1 MKVII
6 DERETSLYELCL
18 NHENLNK
25 ETTILE
31 KRVLQLGD
39 ILFTSD
45 DETTTFLC
53 IERKSLQDLLASI
66 KDGRY
71 SEQSYRLSNCFPNPH
86 NVVYL
91 LEGMLSTV
99 KDKKLVISCIAS
111 LNYFKGF
118 SVHRTVSLAETAL
131 YILCMADKMAREIK
145 KGGRT
150 YGSPI
155 PPPLNTPGLNTPGL
169 NTPGLNTPGLN
180 TPGLNTPGLN
190 TPGLNTPELNNTLMN
205 PSVEKPLDSTDYCD
219 VVKVS
224 KKANITKENIGQL
237 FLMQIPGISSAISIE
252 IMKPFSSFLEFVD
265 HIRSEPE
272 YLSGI
277 KVNGRKIG
285 SNVIKGI
292 NEFILNK

>member
-18 NHENLNK
+18 NSEYLNK
-25 ETTILE
+25 ELFVLE

-45 DETTTFLC
+45 DEATTFLC

-99 KDKKLVISCIAS
+99 KDKKVVISCIAS

-118 SVHRTVSLAETAL
+118 SVHRTVSLAETTM
-131 YILCMADKMAREIK
+131 YILCMADKIAKELK
-145 KGGRT
+145 KGT
-150 YGSPI
+150 KPI
-155 PPPLNTPGLNTPGL
+155 GDKVVVN
-169 NTPGLNTPGLN
+169 
-180 TPGLNTPGLN
+180 
-190 TPGLNTPELNNTLMN
+190 E
-205 PSVEKPLDSTDYCD
+205 SVINDSAEKPLESTDYCN

-224 KKANITKENIGQL
+224 KKANITKENIGQMI
-237 FLMQIPGISSAISIE
+237 LMQIPGISSAISIE
-252 IMKPFSSFLEFVD
+252 IMKPFSNFLEFVD
-265 HIRSEPE
+265 RIRSDPE
-272 YLSGI
+272 YLTQI

-285 SNVIKGI
+285 SNVLKGI

>member
-6 DERETSLYELCL
+6 DEREASLYELCV
-18 NHENLNK
+18 NSEYLNK
-25 ETTILE
+25 ELFVLE

-45 DETTTFLC
+45 DESTTFLC

-71 SEQSYRLSNCFPNPH
+71 SEQSYRLANCFPNPH

-99 KDKKLVISCIAS
+99 KDKKVVISCIAS

-118 SVHRTVSLAETAL
+118 SVHRTVSLAETTM
-131 YILCMADKMAREIK
+131 YILCMADKIAKELK
-145 KGGRT
+145 KGT
-150 YGSPI
+150 KPI
-155 PPPLNTPGLNTPGL
+155 GDKVVVNESSTEQLSTT
-169 NTPGLNTPGLN
+169 
-180 TPGLNTPGLN
+180 
-190 TPGLNTPELNNTLMN
+190 
-205 PSVEKPLDSTDYCD
+205 EKPLESTDYCN

-224 KKANITKENIGQL
+224 KKANITKENIGQMI
-237 FLMQIPGISSAISIE
+237 LMQIPGISSAISIE
-252 IMKPFSSFLEFVD
+252 IMKPFSNFLEFVD
-265 HIRSEPE
+265 RIRSDPE
-272 YLSGI
+272 YLSQI

-285 SNVIKGI
+285 SNVLKGI

>member
-1 MKVII
+1 MKVIV

-25 ETTILE
+25 ENIVLE

-99 KDKKLVISCIAS
+99 KDKKTVISCIAS

-118 SVHRTVSLAETAL
+118 SVHRTVSLAETAM
-131 YILCMADKMAREIK
+131 YILCMADKMAREFK
-145 KGGRT
+145 KGG
-150 YGSPI
+150 
-155 PPPLNTPGLNTPGL
+155 TP
-169 NTPGLNTPGLN
+169 
-180 TPGLNTPGLN
+180 
-190 TPGLNTPELNNTLMN
+190 
-205 PSVEKPLDSTDYCD
+205 
-219 VVKVS
+219 
-224 KKANITKENIGQL
+224 
-237 FLMQIPGISSAISIE
+237 
-252 IMKPFSSFLEFVD
+252 
-265 HIRSEPE
+265 
-272 YLSGI
+272 
-277 KVNGRKIG
+277 
-285 SNVIKGI
+285 
-292 NEFILNK
+292 

>member
-6 DERETSLYELCL
+6 DEREASLYELCL

-25 ETTILE
+25 ELIVLE

-71 SEQSYRLSNCFPNPH
+71 SEQSYRLSNCFSNPH

-118 SVHRTVSLAETAL
+118 SVHRTISLAETAM
-131 YILCMADKMAREIK
+131 YILCMADKMAREFK

-150 YGSPI
+150 YGFSVASAPI
-155 PPPLNTPGLNTPGL
+155 PDGLSPPLNTPGLNTPGL
-169 NTPGLNTPGLN
+169 NTP
-180 TPGLNTPGLN
+180 
-190 TPGLNTPELNNTLMN
+190 
-205 PSVEKPLDSTDYCD
+205 SVEKPLESTDYCD

-224 KKANITKENIGQL
+224 KKANITKENIGQM
-237 FLMQIPGISSAISIE
+237 FLMQIPGISSTVSIE
-252 IMKPFSSFLEFVD
+252 IMKPFASFIEFVD
-265 HIRSEPE
+265 RIRSEPE
-272 YLSGI
+272 YLSQI

-292 NEFILNK
+292 NEFILNI

>member
-6 DERETSLYELCL
+6 DEREASLYELCI
-18 NHENLNK
+18 NSEYLNK
-25 ETTILE
+25 EMFVLE

-39 ILFTSD
+39 ILFTND
-45 DETTTFLC
+45 DESTTFLC

-99 KDKKLVISCIAS
+99 KDKKVVVSCIAS

-118 SVHRTVSLAETAL
+118 SVHRTVSLAETTM
-131 YILCMADKMAREIK
+131 YILCMADKIAKEIK
-145 KGGRT
+145 KGT
-150 YGSPI
+150 KPI
-155 PPPLNTPGLNTPGL
+155 VNQILANESSAQLSTT
-169 NTPGLNTPGLN
+169 
-180 TPGLNTPGLN
+180 
-190 TPGLNTPELNNTLMN
+190 
-205 PSVEKPLDSTDYCD
+205 EKPLESTDYCN

-224 KKANITKENIGQL
+224 KKANITKENIGQMI
-237 FLMQIPGISSAISIE
+237 LMQIPGISSAISIE
-252 IMKPFSSFLEFVD
+252 IMKPFSNFLEFVD
-265 HIRSEPE
+265 RIRSDPE
-272 YLSGI
+272 YLSQI

-285 SNVIKGI
+285 SNVLKGI
-292 NEFILNK
+292 HEFILNK

>member
-1 MKVII
+1 MKVVI
-6 DERETSLYELCL
+6 DEREASLYELCL
-18 NHENLNK
+18 NHEFLNK
-25 ETTILE
+25 EFIILE

-45 DETTTFLC
+45 DESTTFLC

-71 SEQSYRLSNCFPNPH
+71 SEQSYRLTNCFPNPH
-86 NVVYL
+86 NVIYL

-99 KDKKLVISCIAS
+99 NDKKLVISCIAS

-131 YILCMADKMAREIK
+131 YILCMADKMAREFK

-150 YGSPI
+150 YGSSVASSPI
-155 PPPLNTPGLNTPGL
+155 PPPLNTLEIT
-169 NTPGLNTPGLN
+169 
-180 TPGLNTPGLN
+180 
-190 TPGLNTPELNNTLMN
+190 NTL
-205 PSVEKPLDSTDYCD
+205 EKSIESTDYCN

-224 KKANITKENIGQL
+224 KKANITKENISQMI
-237 FLMQIPGISSAISIE
+237 LMQIPGISSASAIE
-252 IMKPFSSFLEFVD
+252 IMKPFASFLEFVD
-265 HIRSEPE
+265 RIRSDPE
-272 YLSGI
+272 YLSKI

-285 SNVIKGI
+285 SNVVKGI
-292 NEFILNK
+292 NEFILNQ

>member
-6 DERETSLYELCL
+6 DEREASLYELCL
-18 NHENLNK
+18 THECLNK
-25 ETTILE
+25 ETIVLE

-39 ILFTSD
+39 ILFMSD

-71 SEQSYRLSNCFPNPH
+71 SEQSYRLTNCFPNPH

-99 KDKKLVISCIAS
+99 NDKKLVISCIAS

-118 SVHRTVSLAETAL
+118 SVHRTVSLAETAM
-131 YILCMADKMAREIK
+131 YILCMADKMAREFK
-145 KGGRT
+145 KGGT
-150 YGSPI
+150 PKV
-155 PPPLNTPGLNTPGL
+155 PLNPPL
-169 NTPGLNTPGLN
+169 
-180 TPGLNTPGLN
+180 
-190 TPGLNTPELNNTLMN
+190 E
-205 PSVEKPLDSTDYCD
+205 STDYCD

-224 KKANITKENIGQL
+224 KKANITKENIGQMI
-237 FLMQIPGISSAISIE
+237 LMQIPGISSTTAIE

-265 HIRSEPE
+265 CIRSDPE
-272 YLSGI
+272 YFSKI

-285 SNVIKGI
+285 SNVVKGI
-292 NEFILNK
+292 NEFILNQ

>member
-25 ETTILE
+25 ELIVLE

-53 IERKSLQDLLASI
+53 IERKSLLDLLASI

-99 KDKKLVISCIAS
+99 KDKKMVISCIAS

-118 SVHRTVSLAETAL
+118 SVHRTISLAETAM
-131 YILCMADKMAREIK
+131 YILCMADKMAREFK
-145 KGGRT
+145 KGGRPV
-150 YGSPI
+150 GSSL
-155 PPPLNTPGLNTPGL
+155 PLNTTELNTP
-169 NTPGLNTPGLN
+169 
-180 TPGLNTPGLN
+180 
-190 TPGLNTPELNNTLMN
+190 
-205 PSVEKPLDSTDYCD
+205 SVESTDYCD

-224 KKANITKENIGQL
+224 KKANITKENIGQML
-237 FLMQIPGISSAISIE
+237 LMQIPGISSTVSIE
-252 IMKPFSSFLEFVD
+252 IMKPFASFIEFVD
-265 HIRSEPE
+265 RIRSEPE
-272 YLSGI
+272 YLSQI

-292 NEFILNK
+292 NEFILNT

>member
-6 DERETSLYELCL
+6 DEREASLYDICL
-18 NHENLNK
+18 EHENLNK
-25 ETTILE
+25 ELIVLE

-53 IERKSLQDLLASI
+53 IERKTLLDLLASI

-99 KDKKLVISCIAS
+99 KDRKLVISCISS

-118 SVHRTVSLAETAL
+118 SVHRTISLAETAM
-131 YILCMADKMAREIK
+131 YILCMADKMAREFK
-145 KGGRT
+145 KGGKA
-150 YGSPI
+150 YASVPKPDGSPKPDGLS
-155 PPPLNTPGLNTPGL
+155 PP
-169 NTPGLNTPGLN
+169 
-180 TPGLNTPGLN
+180 
-190 TPGLNTPELNNTLMN
+190 LNTPELNN
-205 PSVEKPLDSTDYCD
+205 VEKPLESTDYCD

-224 KKANITKENIGQL
+224 KKANITKENIGQMI
-237 FLMQIPGISSAISIE
+237 LMQIPGISSTTAVE
-252 IMKPFSSFLEFVD
+252 IMKPFANFLEFID
-265 HIRSEPE
+265 CIRSDQE
-272 YLSGI
+272 YLSKI

-285 SNVIKGI
+285 SNIIKSI
-292 NEFILNK
+292 QELILNQ

>member
-18 NHENLNK
+18 NSEYLNK
-25 ETTILE
+25 ELFVLE

-45 DETTTFLC
+45 DEATTFLC

-99 KDKKLVISCIAS
+99 KDKKVVISCIAS

-118 SVHRTVSLAETAL
+118 SVHRTVSLAETTM
-131 YILCMADKMAREIK
+131 YILCMADKIAKEMK
-145 KGGRT
+145 KGT
-150 YGSPI
+150 KPI
-155 PPPLNTPGLNTPGL
+155 GDKVVVNQTQVGESSSTG
-169 NTPGLNTPGLN
+169 
-180 TPGLNTPGLN
+180 
-190 TPGLNTPELNNTLMN
+190 
-205 PSVEKPLDSTDYCD
+205 EKPLESTDYCD

-224 KKANITKENIGQL
+224 KKANITKENIGQMI
-237 FLMQIPGISSAISIE
+237 LMQIPGISSAISIE
-252 IMKPFSSFLEFVD
+252 IMKPFSNFLEFVD
-265 HIRSEPE
+265 RIRSDPE
-272 YLSGI
+272 YLLQI

-285 SNVIKGI
+285 SNVLKGI

>member
-6 DERETSLYELCL
+6 DEREASLYDMCL
-18 NHENLNK
+18 EHECLNK
-25 ETTILE
+25 ELIVLE

-53 IERKSLQDLLASI
+53 IERKTLLDLLASI

-71 SEQSYRLSNCFPNPH
+71 TEQSYRLSNCFPNPH

-118 SVHRTVSLAETAL
+118 SVHRTISLAETAM
-131 YILCMADKMAREIK
+131 YILCMADKIAREFK

-150 YGSPI
+150 VGSSLP
-155 PPPLNTPGLNTPGL
+155 
-169 NTPGLNTPGLN
+169 
-180 TPGLNTPGLN
+180 
-190 TPGLNTPELNNTLMN
+190 LNTPELNN
-205 PSVEKPLDSTDYCD
+205 PSVEKPLESTDYCD

-224 KKANITKENIGQL
+224 KKANITKENIGQML
-237 FLMQIPGISSAISIE
+237 LMQIPGISSTVSIE
-252 IMKPFSSFLEFVD
+252 IMKPFASFIEFVD
-265 HIRSEPE
+265 RIRSEPE
-272 YLSGI
+272 YLSQI

>member
-6 DERETSLYELCL
+6 DEREASLYDICL
-18 NHENLNK
+18 EHENLNK
-25 ETTILE
+25 ELIVLE

-53 IERKSLQDLLASI
+53 IERKSLLDLLASI

-118 SVHRTVSLAETAL
+118 SVHRTISLAETAM
-131 YILCMADKMAREIK
+131 YILCMADKIAREFK
-145 KGGRT
+145 KGGKASLT
-150 YGSPI
+150 ASLTASAPKPDSSPS
-155 PPPLNTPGLNTPGL
+155 P
-169 NTPGLNTPGLN
+169 
-180 TPGLNTPGLN
+180 
-190 TPGLNTPELNNTLMN
+190 LNTPELNN
-205 PSVEKPLDSTDYCD
+205 VEKPLESTDYCD

-224 KKANITKENIGQL
+224 KKANITKENIGQMI
-237 FLMQIPGISSAISIE
+237 LMQIPGISSTTAVE
-252 IMKPFSSFLEFVD
+252 IMKPFANFLEFID
-265 HIRSEPE
+265 CIRSDQE
-272 YLSGI
+272 YLSKI

-285 SNVIKGI
+285 SNIIKSI
-292 NEFILNK
+292 QELILNQ

>member
-6 DERETSLYELCL
+6 DEREASLYDMCL
-18 NHENLNK
+18 EHENLNK
-25 ETTILE
+25 ELIVLE

-39 ILFTSD
+39 ILFTND

-53 IERKSLQDLLASI
+53 IERKSLLDLLASI

-118 SVHRTVSLAETAL
+118 SVHRTISLAETAM
-131 YILCMADKMAREIK
+131 YILCMADKIAREFK
-145 KGGRT
+145 KGGKASLT
-150 YGSPI
+150 ASAPI
-155 PPPLNTPGLNTPGL
+155 PDGLSLP
-169 NTPGLNTPGLN
+169 
-180 TPGLNTPGLN
+180 
-190 TPGLNTPELNNTLMN
+190 LNTPELNN
-205 PSVEKPLDSTDYCD
+205 PSVEKPLESTDYCD

-224 KKANITKENIGQL
+224 KKANITKENIGQML
-237 FLMQIPGISSAISIE
+237 LMQIPGISSTVSIE
-252 IMKPFSSFLEFVD
+252 IMKPFASFIEFVD
-265 HIRSEPE
+265 RIRLEPE
-272 YLSGI
+272 YLSQI

>member
-6 DERETSLYELCL
+6 DERETSLYELCI

-25 ETTILE
+25 ELIVLE

-53 IERKSLQDLLASI
+53 IERKTLLDLLASI

-99 KDKKLVISCIAS
+99 KDRKLVISCIAS

-118 SVHRTVSLAETAL
+118 SVHRTVSLAETAM
-131 YILCMADKMAREIK
+131 YILCMADKMAREFK
-145 KGGRT
+145 KGGKASLT
-150 YGSPI
+150 ASAPI
-155 PPPLNTPGLNTPGL
+155 P
-169 NTPGLNTPGLN
+169 
-180 TPGLNTPGLN
+180 PGLNTPGLN
-190 TPGLNTPELNNTLMN
+190 TPGLNTPELTN
-205 PSVEKPLDSTDYCD
+205 PSVDKPLESTDYCD

-224 KKANITKENIGQL
+224 KKANITKENIGQM
-237 FLMQIPGISSAISIE
+237 FLMQIPGISSTVSIE
-252 IMKPFSSFLEFVD
+252 IMKPFASFIEFVD
-265 HIRSEPE
+265 RIRSEPE
-272 YLSGI
+272 YLLQI

-292 NEFILNK
+292 NEFILNT

>member
-6 DERETSLYELCL
+6 DEREASLYNICL
-18 NHENLNK
+18 EHENLNK
-25 ETTILE
+25 ELIVLE

-99 KDKKLVISCIAS
+99 KDRKLVISCIAS

-118 SVHRTVSLAETAL
+118 SVHRTISLAETAM
-131 YILCMADKMAREIK
+131 YILCMADKMAREFK
-145 KGGRT
+145 KGGRAYAST
-150 YGSPI
+150 KPDGSLKPDGLS
-155 PPPLNTPGLNTPGL
+155 PP
-169 NTPGLNTPGLN
+169 
-180 TPGLNTPGLN
+180 
-190 TPGLNTPELNNTLMN
+190 LNTPELNNTLTN
-205 PSVEKPLDSTDYCD
+205 PSVEKPLESTDYCD

-224 KKANITKENIGQL
+224 KKANITKENIGQMI
-237 FLMQIPGISSAISIE
+237 LMQIPGISSTTAVE
-252 IMKPFSSFLEFVD
+252 IMKPFANFLEFVD
-265 HIRSEPE
+265 CIRSDQE
-272 YLSGI
+272 YLSKI

-285 SNVIKGI
+285 SNVLKGI

>member
-6 DERETSLYELCL
+6 DEREASLYELCL
-18 NHENLNK
+18 NSEYLNK
-25 ETTILE
+25 EMVVLE

-45 DETTTFLC
+45 DESTTFLC

-99 KDKKLVISCIAS
+99 KDKKVVISCIAS

-118 SVHRTVSLAETAL
+118 SVHRTVSLAETTM
-131 YILCMADKMAREIK
+131 YILCMADKIAKELK
-145 KGGRT
+145 KGT
-150 YGSPI
+150 KPI
-155 PPPLNTPGLNTPGL
+155 GDKVVVNQILAGESSAEQLSTA
-169 NTPGLNTPGLN
+169 
-180 TPGLNTPGLN
+180 
-190 TPGLNTPELNNTLMN
+190 
-205 PSVEKPLDSTDYCD
+205 EKPLESTDYCN

-224 KKANITKENIGQL
+224 KKANITKENIGQMI
-237 FLMQIPGISSAISIE
+237 LMQIPGISSAISIE
-252 IMKPFSSFLEFVD
+252 IMKPFSNFLEFVD
-265 HIRSEPE
+265 RIRSDPE
-272 YLSGI
+272 YLTQI

-285 SNVIKGI
+285 SNVLKGI

>member
-6 DERETSLYELCL
+6 DEREASLYELCL
-18 NHENLNK
+18 NHEFLNK
-25 ETTILE
+25 EFIILE

-45 DETTTFLC
+45 DESTTFLC

-71 SEQSYRLSNCFPNPH
+71 SEQSYRLTNCFPNPH

-99 KDKKLVISCIAS
+99 NDKKLVISCIAS

-131 YILCMADKMAREIK
+131 YILCMADKMAREFK
-145 KGGRT
+145 KGT
-150 YGSPI
+150 KPF
-155 PPPLNTPGLNTPGL
+155 LLA
-169 NTPGLNTPGLN
+169 
-180 TPGLNTPGLN
+180 
-190 TPGLNTPELNNTLMN
+190 
-205 PSVEKPLDSTDYCD
+205 EKPALENAPTETDYCD

-224 KKANITKENIGQL
+224 KKANITKENISQMI
-237 FLMQIPGISSAISIE
+237 LMQIPGISSATAIE
-252 IMKPFSSFLEFVD
+252 IMKPFTSFLEFVD
-265 HIRSEPE
+265 QIRSDPE
-272 YLSGI
+272 YLTKI

-285 SNVIKGI
+285 SNVVKGI
-292 NEFILNK
+292 NEFILNQ

>member
-6 DERETSLYELCL
+6 DEREASLYELCL

-25 ETTILE
+25 ELIVLE

-53 IERKSLQDLLASI
+53 IERKTLLDLLASI

-99 KDKKLVISCIAS
+99 KDRKLVISCIAS

-118 SVHRTVSLAETAL
+118 SVHRTVSLAETAM
-131 YILCMADKMAREIK
+131 YILCMADKIAR
-145 KGGRT
+145 GGRT
-150 YGSPI
+150 YGFGVASAPK
-155 PPPLNTPGLNTPGL
+155 PPPLNTPGLN
-169 NTPGLNTPGLN
+169 NT
-180 TPGLNTPGLN
+180 
-190 TPGLNTPELNNTLMN
+190 
-205 PSVEKPLDSTDYCD
+205 SVEKPLESTDYCD

-224 KKANITKENIGQL
+224 KKANITKENIGQM

-252 IMKPFSSFLEFVD
+252 IMKPFANFLEFVD
-265 HIRSEPE
+265 RIRSEPE
-272 YLSGI
+272 YLSQI